1 MNGDDLYPFI
11 KIPHVSYADIRLM
24 QGDELRLRYVGK
36 ARASWEG
43 VGHVVKG
50 PQSILTYFRHYVST
64 VCD

>member
-1 MNGDDLYPFI
+1 
-11 KIPHVSYADIRLM
+11 M

-50 PQSILTYFRHYVST
+50 PQSILRYFRHYVST